1 MVKGN
6 LMKNVKLVKME
17 IAKVWIFLLL
27 LNINDGLSKEVCP
40 RMCICDV
47 FEGYKRAD
55 CR

>member
-1 MVKGN
+1 
-6 LMKNVKLVKME
+6 MKVSFTLDNAMVKME
-17 IAKVWIFLLL
+17 IAKVSIILLL
-27 LNINDGLSKEVCP
+27 ATVLNGVAKEVCP